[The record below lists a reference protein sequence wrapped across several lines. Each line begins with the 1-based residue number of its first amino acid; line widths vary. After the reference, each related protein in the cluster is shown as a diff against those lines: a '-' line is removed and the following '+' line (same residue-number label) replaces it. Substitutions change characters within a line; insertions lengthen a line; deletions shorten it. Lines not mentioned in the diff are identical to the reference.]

1 MVYVTRV
8 SLDIAINPEQKVT
21 GEDVSGTVG
30 RRWHCGDVSSEDE
43 GGIHPLCTC
52 ESSHKPTGGR
62 DVGGRATRKAP
73 SPRKLGT
80 FIRPFVVPS
89 AQRRKEGSHRADPL
103 TRAPSRS
110 SIRVIAFPPLPF
122 NVGKWAPCHA
132 CSPLLDPSSRDPL
145 PLPLPLL
152 SFLQESLRDSRTT
165 FIQFR
170 STGAGRKIATYLRH

>member
-1 MVYVTRV
+1 MYVTRV

-30 RRWHCGDVSSEDE
+30 RRWHCGDVSYEDE

-62 DVGGRATRKAP
+62 ERTAATARGEEGGPLVKRRLLENWGRLLGHSSFRQLSVGRRDRTGRILSLA
-73 SPRKLGT
+73 
-80 FIRPFVVPS
+80 
-89 AQRRKEGSHRADPL
+89 
-103 TRAPSRS
+103 RAPSRS

-132 CSPLLDPSSRDPL
+132 CSPGLWISCK
-145 PLPLPLL
+145 
-152 SFLQESLRDSRTT
+152 F
-165 FIQFR
+165 
-170 STGAGRKIATYLRH
+170 